1 MTPPQP
7 FNITYT
13 EEGWKCHPLKQT
25 LPRSEGARFNVI
37 VPPGSPGCRVCC
49 KDPEVF
55 QEHFF
60 DLSAGIT
67 VKRFMGPVGTGTGF
81 HVQDSGSDCI
91 SPPETEP
98 YDVAIGSGTTHPGEP
113 GHEHGYGK
121 K

>member
-1 MTPPQP
+1 MPTQP
-7 FNITYT
+7 FIITFT
-13 EEGWKCHPLKQT
+13 VNGWECHPPHET
-25 LPRSEGARFNVI
+25 VPRSEGVRFNVV

-49 KDPEVF
+49 NNPEVF
-55 QEHFF
+55 QAHFF

-67 VKRFMGPVGTGTGF
+67 LKEFKGPVNSSTGF

-98 YDVAIGSGTTHPGEP
+98 YDVTIGSGTTHPGGP